1 MKEKEYIFSKSYK
14 CPVCDLGF
22 KNLTVKQGKAKL
34 DSTGID
40 LKPKYKDFEPLK
52 YDVILCPYCGYA
64 AIERYFERV
73 SARQKKDIKEKIS
86 KSYKSSFDEKETH
99 TFEEGIV
106 KYKLAVL
113 SASVKMSKE
122 SELGYLCLKLGWL
135 YRSYKESIEFLS
147 EKYRELEIQENNYL
161 LKAYEY
167 LYVARTNEAFPVCGM
182 DEMTFDC
189 LLAGLAVELGKEE
202 DAKKLVSMI
211 LLSRTAN
218 KRIKEKARELKE
230 ILMLDD
236 DMELE

>member
-1 MKEKEYIFSKSYK
+1 
-14 CPVCDLGF
+14 
-22 KNLTVKQGKAKL
+22 
-34 DSTGID
+34 
-40 LKPKYKDFEPLK
+40 
-52 YDVILCPYCGYA
+52 
-64 AIERYFERV
+64 
-73 SARQKKDIKEKIS
+73 
-86 KSYKSSFDEKETH
+86 
-99 TFEEGIV
+99 
-106 KYKLAVL
+106 
-113 SASVKMSKE
+113 MSKE

-135 YRSYKESIEFLS
+135 YRAYKENIEFLS